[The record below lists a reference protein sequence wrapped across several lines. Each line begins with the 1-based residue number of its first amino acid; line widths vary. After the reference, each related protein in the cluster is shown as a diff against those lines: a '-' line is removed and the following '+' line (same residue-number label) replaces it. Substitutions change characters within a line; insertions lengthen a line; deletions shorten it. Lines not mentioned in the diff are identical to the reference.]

1 MTKKTRRWIDA
12 GLKAKITLEAPR
24 GHRQLESAMGARN
37 TPLGFSFTQIAT
49 LVLEI
54 PRQTGNMN
62 GAKQGKSTIV
72 VGNDNSI
79 PTANP

>member
-1 MTKKTRRWIDA
+1 
-12 GLKAKITLEAPR
+12 
-24 GHRQLESAMGARN
+24 MGARN
-37 TPLGFSFTQIAT
+37 TPLGFSYTQIAT